1 MLANPTL
8 FGINQMSEVDK
19 ETEVWSRTTLI
30 DTTKT
35 AFALKYAIEDTNW
48 NTPRYI
54 AEGLR
59 WLRDVVTEQET
70 LTQIEVD
77 NANAGTST
85 EGATPMD
92 GTAPAGEV
100 SSTEEASSTSEPMF
114 PKGPTSADGGSDV

>member
-1 MLANPTL
+1 
-8 FGINQMSEVDK
+8 MSEVDK
-19 ETEVWSRTTLI
+19 ETEVWSRTNLI

-59 WLRDVVTEQET
+59 WLRDVVIEQET

-77 NANAGTST
+77 IGNAGSST
-85 EGATPMD
+85 DGPTLMD
-92 GTAPAGEV
+92 GSVPVGEI
-100 SSTEEASSTSEPMF
+100 SSTEEALSASETIFPNAPTSEE
-114 PKGPTSADGGSDV
+114 GDRDV